1 MSKQLSVI
9 PYYGGKD
16 KINDLIIDN
25 LDYNTDTY
33 YELFGGGARTLL
45 NKPPHSKE
53 VYNDLSVGL
62 YTLFKVIANEDSF
75 NYLMESLYE
84 KEYTKEEFK
93 EAIKYRNQYEDDGW
107 KEIHRL
113 AREFIKEMEN
123 KYDFHQFE
131 DYRKNREEALSEL
144 DIRLTAEDTERA
156 EMLYIQIMGMN
167 YLRELEKEQCKIDTK
182 IEGKNSYPI
191 NTIHKIGL
199 VGYYDEIRLA
209 AATYIS
215 HLFSRDAIGEAFSSY
230 KFKNNEAY
238 YNRVDKLL
246 ECHYRLRDV
255 EIMHEDAMRFITR
268 GDELCVLDD
277 TRVMLYCDPTYL
289 PEGEALEGGKNPG
302 IKYKNF
308 WTKEQH
314 ERFIK
319 VISAAK
325 CKVMISNYGSDIYN
339 KLDRYYGW
347 SRMEIETRTSV
358 GGNHSDRTEVLWWN
372 Y

>member
-1 MSKQLSVI
+1 MPKQLSVI

-16 KINDLIIDN
+16 KINNLIIDN

-53 VYNDLSVGL
+53 IYNDLSVGVH
-62 YTLFKVIANEDSF
+62 TLFKVIANEGSF
-75 NYLMESLYE
+75 HQLMESLYE
-84 KEYTKEEFK
+84 KEYTKEDFK

-113 AREFIKEMEN
+113 ARDFIKEMEN
-123 KYDFHQFE
+123 KYNFHQFD
-131 DYRKNREEALSEL
+131 DYKKYRSEALSEL
-144 DIRLTAEDTERA
+144 DMRLTEEDRERA
-156 EMLYIQIMGMN
+156 EMLYIQIMGIN
-167 YLRELEKEQCKIDTK
+167 YLRELEKESKRDIK
-182 IEGKNSYPI
+182 KEGNNSYRV
-191 NTIHKIGL
+191 NTIQKIGL
-199 VGYYDEIRLA
+199 VGNYDEITLA

-215 HLFSRDAIGEAFSSY
+215 HLFSRDALGEAFSSC
-230 KFKNNEAY
+230 KFKSNEAY

-246 ECHYRLRDV
+246 ECHYRLRNV
-255 EIMHEDAMRFITR
+255 EMMHEDAMRFITP
-268 GDELCVLDD
+268 GDELCILDD

-289 PEGEALEGGKNPG
+289 PEGEVLEGGKNPG
-302 IKYKNF
+302 VKYKNF

-314 ERFIK
+314 ERFIEA
-319 VISAAK
+319 ISAAQ

-339 KLDRYYGW
+339 RLDRDYGW
-347 SRMEIETRTSV
+347 SRMEIETTTSV